1 MTRTRPNLAIAIA
14 AALTLAT
21 AMALMASPL
30 TAPASA
36 GGGCNRWA
44 DTRPAQLIPKQAR
57 GAVLCLVNNKRDSN
71 GRGGLNRNRKLFA
84 SAGSHS
90 RTMAR
95 KNCFSHQCSGERGLG
110 GRLKRAGYL
119 TGGLSS
125 WAYGENIAWGKGRQG
140 TPRTVVR
147 RWMNSPSHR
156 ANILS
161 GTFKDFG
168 AGFATRGRVGFYTL
182 DFGFRRG

>member
-30 TAPASA
+30 TAPAWA
-36 GGGCNRWA
+36 GGECNRWA
-44 DTRPAQLIPKQAR
+44 DKRPAQLIPKQAR
-57 GAVLCLVNNKRDSN
+57 GAVLCLVNKQRRSS
-71 GRGGLNRNRKLFA
+71 GRGGLNRHRKIFA

-110 GRLKRAGYL
+110 GRLKRVGYL
-119 TGGLSS
+119 TGGLTS
-125 WAYGENIAWGKGRQG
+125 WAYAENIAWGKGRRG
-140 TPRTVVR
+140 TPRAVVR
-147 RWMNSPSHR
+147 GWMGSSGHR
-156 ANILS
+156 AHILS

-182 DFGFRRG
+182 DFGFRSG